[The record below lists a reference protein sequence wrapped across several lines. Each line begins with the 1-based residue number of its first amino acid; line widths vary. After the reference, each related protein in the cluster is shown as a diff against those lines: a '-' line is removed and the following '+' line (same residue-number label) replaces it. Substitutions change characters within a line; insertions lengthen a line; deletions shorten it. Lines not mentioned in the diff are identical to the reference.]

1 MNIMT
6 EKLTIL
12 ISAEHK
18 KFIKRHARQQNKSI
32 SRYIDDLLSSVQ
44 REAVKTSEKDEW
56 LDKVAGSYNTGK
68 KDVLADLFKGIV
80 K

>member
-1 MNIMT
+1 MT

-32 SRYIDDLLSSVQ
+32 SKFIDDLLSSVQ
-44 REAVKTSEKDEW
+44 RESLKTTEKDEW
-56 LDKVAGSYNTGK
+56 LEKVAGSYSTGK
-68 KDVLADLFKGIV
+68 KDVLAESMCQTR
-80 K
+80 

>member
-1 MNIMT
+1 MT

-32 SRYIDDLLSSVQ
+32 SKFIDDLLSSVQ
-44 REAVKTSEKDEW
+44 REASKAPEKDEW
-56 LDKVAGSYNTGK
+56 LDKVAGSYSTGK
-68 KDVLADLFKGIV
+68 KDVLAELFKGIA

>member
-1 MNIMT
+1 MT

-12 ISAEHK
+12 ISSEHK

-44 REAVKTSEKDEW
+44 REAARTPDKDEW

-68 KDVLADLFKGIV
+68 KDVLADLFKGV
-80 K
+80 TK

>member
-1 MNIMT
+1 MQ
-6 EKLTIL
+6 EKITIL

-32 SRYIDDLLSSVQ
+32 SKFIDDLLSSIQ
-44 REAVKTSEKDEW
+44 REAARTPEKDEW
-56 LDKVAGSYNTGK
+56 IEKTAGSYSTGK
-68 KDVLADLFKGIV
+68 KDVLAELFKGIN

>member
-1 MNIMT
+1 MA

-12 ISAEHK
+12 ISSEHK

-32 SRYIDDLLSSVQ
+32 SKFIDDLLSSVQ
-44 REAVKTSEKDEW
+44 RESSRLPEKDEW
-56 LDKVAGSYNTGK
+56 LDKVSGSYSTGK
-68 KDVLADLFKGIV
+68 KDILADLFKGIV